1 MSRATI
7 PTART
12 CAESFRSMSAYH
24 AEVSTNVL
32 GAVQGAIDVRVGQV
46 SAWTVDGL
54 PAIRQE
60 QSLPAPHGVQRLG
73 RAKESISNLK

>member
-1 MSRATI
+1 
-7 PTART
+7 
-12 CAESFRSMSAYH
+12 MSAYH

-60 QSLPAPHGVQRLG
+60 QSLPRRTA
-73 RAKESISNLK
+73 SNALAALRSRSAI